1 MSFLYLLDT
10 NIISELSKPVID
22 KNVLINFSRKQYLSA
37 VSAITLQE
45 LLLGYELL
53 PNGKRK
59 EQLNHFIDIIIRNFE
74 IIPYERNA
82 ASYYAE
88 IASKCQKSGNIRPVC
103 DTQIAATALAN
114 NMILATRNE
123 KDFIPMQAVSS
134 LKIENWFL

>member
-1 MSFLYLLDT
+1 MTFLYLLDT
-10 NIISELSKPVID
+10 NIISELAKPIID

-45 LLLGYELL
+45 LLLGYALL
-53 PNGKRK
+53 PDGKRK
-59 EQLNHFIDIIIRNFE
+59 NQLNNFIDMVIRNFE

-82 ASYYAE
+82 ASCYAE
-88 IASKCQKSGNIRPVC
+88 IASKCQKLGNIRPVC

-114 NMILATRNE
+114 NLILANRNE
-123 KDFIPMQAVSS
+123 KDFMPMQDVSS